1 MPVIDPHGLL
11 EGKRLAAC
19 SDLAQYLWPRF
30 FVGADNFGR
39 MELYVPAIMVRC
51 FHHIHKPPTEADL
64 LAIIGEYDANCLAIV
79 YRVGTSV
86 WLQFITQDKYLSRW
100 KTSDDKRSPEPPMEL
115 VQQFAAK
122 YEQWKQQQ
130 GEHNHS
136 DTQIEEILQ
145 KNFGRTSEELPKDLQ
160 SSAAKVGDGIKC
172 LVLGSACGLSSSS
185 SMKTHSTSVEDSP
198 LVPLDLKTPAKRS
211 PQDYVDH
218 WNETRG
224 PLAAVLKLTTTRRK
238 HLAARIAEG
247 LTPDQFKAVIAKI
260 HASPFLLG
268 DNERRWR
275 CTFDFVV
282 GSDDHVQKILE
293 GEYDRAAKPKP
304 VLREMPN
311 QIEPRGDRR

>member
-51 FHHIHKPPTEADL
+51 FHHIRKPPTEPEL
-64 LAIIGEYDANCLAIV
+64 LAIIGEYDVNCLAIV

-86 WLQFITQDKYLSRW
+86 WVQFITQDKYLSRW
-100 KTSDDKRSPEPPMEL
+100 KTSEDKRSPEPPTEL

-145 KNFGRTSEELPKDLQ
+145 KNFGITSEELPKDLQ
-160 SSAAKVGDGIKC
+160 SSAAKVGDGIRC
-172 LVLGSACGLSSSS
+172 LVLGSGCGLSSSPS
-185 SMKTHSTSVEDSP
+185 AQTHSTDVEDAVLFPSEVKTKKPSSVKKP
-198 LVPLDLKTPAKRS
+198 LE
-211 PQDYVDH
+211 DYMAC
-218 WNETRG
+218 WNENRG
-224 PLAAVLKLTTTRRK
+224 SLPKIIKLTPKRRK
-238 HLAARIAEG
+238 RLAARIAEG
-247 LTPDQFKAVIAKI
+247 LTLDVFKDAIAKI
-260 HASPFLLG
+260 HASAFLLG
-268 DNERRWR
+268 EKGWR
-275 CTFDFVV
+275 CNFDFVIRDDDTLTNIRE
-282 GSDDHVQKILE
+282 GS
-293 GEYDRAAKPKP
+293 YDRASKPARAREYMKP
-304 VLREMPN
+304 FSAVAR
-311 QIEPRGDRR
+311 